1 MSTDGTLPLLVPEA
15 HKIVVL
21 RANALGDLIFSLP
34 ALQSL
39 RAAYP
44 GSEIVLLGGRLHR
57 ELLMSRPSPIDRVE
71 VVPPIPGLVDGPGD
85 SEEPD
90 RFVERMR
97 AERFDLAI
105 QMHGGGGTSNPFLLR
120 LGARLT
126 VGMRAPNT
134 TMLDRWL
141 PYVYY
146 QPEVMR
152 YLELVALAGAPPVTF
167 QPTVPV
173 TSADDAEVTE
183 KLDLRG
189 RYAVLHPGASDG
201 RRRWPAA
208 GFAAV
213 GDRLGE
219 AGNQVVV
226 TGTEPEQPFVDE
238 VFERMRVKTQPAV
251 GILSP
256 GGLAGLLSRAAVV
269 VSNDT
274 GPLHLADAVG
284 ARTVGIYWCG
294 NLVNCAPFNR
304 TRHRPLASWRIH
316 CPLCGADCTVDR
328 CDHEASYVAD
338 VPVAEVVAAAL
349 DLAAGLRGAVC

>member
-1 MSTDGTLPLLVPEA
+1 VSIDFPLPPPVPA
-15 HKIVVL
+15 ARKIAVL

-34 ALQSL
+34 ALHSL

-44 GSEIVLLGGRLHR
+44 RSEIVLLGRRLHR
-57 ELLMSRPSPIDRVE
+57 ELLLTRTSPVDRVE
-71 VVPPIPGLVDGPGD
+71 VVPPIPGLVDGSGD
-85 SEEPD
+85 GEEPD

-105 QMHGGGGTSNPFLLR
+105 QMHGGGASSNPFLLQ
-120 LGARLT
+120 LGARVT

-134 TMLDRWL
+134 RMLDRWM

-167 QPTVPV
+167 QPTLPV
-173 TSADDAEVTE
+173 TPQDHAEVSE

-189 RYAVLHPGASDG
+189 RYVVIHPGASDA

-208 GFAAV
+208 RFAEV
-213 GDRLGE
+213 GDRLVE
-219 AGNQVVV
+219 TENQVVV
-226 TGTEPEQPFVDE
+226 TGTEPEHPFAEE
-238 VFERMRVKTQPAV
+238 VFERMRVKPQLAV
-251 GILSP
+251 DRLSP
-256 GGLAGLLSRAAVV
+256 GGLAGLLSSAALV

-284 ARTVGIYWCG
+284 ARSVGIYWCG

-304 TRHRPLASWRIH
+304 TRHRPLASWRVQ
-316 CPLCGADCTVDR
+316 CPVCGADCTVAR
-328 CDHEASYVAD
+328 CDHQVSYVAD
-338 VPVAEVVAAAL
+338 VPTAEVIAAAL
-349 DLAAGLRGAVC
+349 DLAGARWLAA